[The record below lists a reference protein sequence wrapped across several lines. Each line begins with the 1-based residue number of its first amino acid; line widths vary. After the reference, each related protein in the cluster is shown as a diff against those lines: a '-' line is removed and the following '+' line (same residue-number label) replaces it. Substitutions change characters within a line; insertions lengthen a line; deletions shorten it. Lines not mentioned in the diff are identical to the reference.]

1 MDASPRRR
9 QTMASA
15 KIEAV
20 LKQIMAEADVTRDEA
35 WSLIEPEDGLDEAEW
50 KLARYNEAQARR
62 AKQAEDLARAQAKRH
77 AFCERSLERFVIL
90 D

>member
-1 MDASPRRR
+1 
-9 QTMASA
+9 MASA

-62 AKQAEDLARAQAKRH
+62 AKQAEDLVWAQAKRH
-77 AFCERSLERFVIL
+77 AFLQEAWDAGVIL